1 MITEFTGTGNIE
13 VDPSLEWIEVL
24 ISVPD
29 GLDRN
34 EIAALHKRQAKITV
48 TLCR

>member
-1 MITEFTGTGNIE
+1 MITEFTGVGNIE

-24 ISVPD
+24 ISVPEGITD
-29 GLDRN
+29 D
-34 EIAALHKRQAKITV
+34 EIAALHKRQAKVTV